1 MIPAGIR
8 SSAAATVDGSS
19 RNAERSLIVNENPHE
34 SGLKKALHYLGRAML
49 LRCPV
54 CGKHPIFFPALR
66 IRSLRDWFAPLD
78 GCPRCGYPYEREP
91 GYFLASVWM
100 INYGAGSIL
109 GILIYL
115 ILEFTLHPPIGTL
128 LAAVLTPI
136 VLFNLLFARHSKA
149 LFIAIDHLSDPHEKD
164 PGDEGGNLPK
174 PEAPTKGSGGPAKPI
189 KGQELEAA
197 HR

>member
-1 MIPAGIR
+1 MSDHGTEEGMR
-8 SSAAATVDGSS
+8 KFL
-19 RNAERSLIVNENPHE
+19 R
-34 SGLKKALHYLGRAML
+34 YLGRAML

-54 CGKHPIFFPALR
+54 CGKTPIFTPVAR
-66 IRSLRDWFAPLD
+66 TRSLRDWFTPLD

-115 ILEFTLHPPIGTL
+115 ALEFTLHPPIGIL

-149 LFIAIDHLSDPHEKD
+149 LFIALDHFYDPHEKD
-164 PGDEGGNLPK
+164 PGDDGGNLPK
-174 PEAPTKGSGGPAKPI
+174 AETPPRGSGGPAKPLPSP
-189 KGQELEAA
+189 KPEVAL
-197 HR
+197 R